1 MFSIS
6 YSNLPITR
14 FIIGE
19 SRISNPKPSNRTIWS
34 FLPQWI
40 NEYGQNNKPLQ
51 IHEVPKVDKLKDG
64 RISISFPKETRSMYP
79 CESVK
84 PKESIHCSIHICDE
98 NLAQPNL

>member
-1 MFSIS
+1 MD
-6 YSNLPITR
+6 
-14 FIIGE
+14 
-19 SRISNPKPSNRTIWS
+19 K
-34 FLPQWI
+34 WI

-84 PKESIHCSIHICDE
+84 SKEYIHHLVHICNE
-98 NLAQPNL
+98 NLVQPDL